1 MPSNGLDSRPL
12 KALIASIFISIFIL
26 SFPHIMTD
34 EFETQDQPPRP
45 HQQSGSSTRGS
56 SNPAA
61 GEAEPSEE
69 IGQQMRTPSLSHQA
83 LVLRLRVQGQA
94 TVKI

>member
-12 KALIASIFISIFIL
+12 EALVASIFISIFIL

-45 HQQSGSSTRGS
+45 HQHSGDEHGSALTPDFAISTDFT
-56 SNPAA
+56 A
-61 GEAEPSEE
+61 
-69 IGQQMRTPSLSHQA
+69 IQ
-83 LVLRLRVQGQA
+83 
-94 TVKI
+94 